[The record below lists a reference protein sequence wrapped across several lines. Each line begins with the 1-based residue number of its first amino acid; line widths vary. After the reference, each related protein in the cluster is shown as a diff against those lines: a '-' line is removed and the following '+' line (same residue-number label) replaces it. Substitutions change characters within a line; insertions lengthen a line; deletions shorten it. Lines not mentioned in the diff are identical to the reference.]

1 MKKIGLVLGG
11 GGAKGAYQVG
21 VLKALDEHK
30 MLRHV
35 RVFSGTSIGAINGF
49 LLMNKIKPDKLRLIW
64 DEFNNDTIYGKNKW
78 SETFSVLGLYN
89 TDGIVSKI
97 EPYFNEKAFRKSKLQ
112 GYVTLARVPEKGFF
126 AKLKRKNYV
135 KEVVHLNKSNDPLGV
150 TLASAAIPFVFG
162 TKKVEGVKYVDGGL
176 VDNFPLDPL
185 LESKCNIILSIG
197 LNSKDAP
204 TEPLKDVLQINFSP
218 LTDFGSF
225 PKTSLDFH
233 PDKIE
238 GYYNQGYADAKRL
251 IAYLRKNKYLWFF
264 GRIRLKKGHLV
275 TLHNLEELK
284 LLT

>member
-35 RVFSGTSIGAINGF
+35 KVFSGTSIGAINGF
-49 LLMNKIKPDKLRLIW
+49 LLMNKLKPDKLRTIW
-64 DEFNNDTIYGKNKW
+64 DEFTNDTIYGKNKW
-78 SETFSVLGLYN
+78 SETFNVFGLYN
-89 TDGIVSKI
+89 TEGIVTKI
-97 EPYFNEKAFRKSKLQ
+97 EPFFNEKAFRKSKIQ

-135 KEVVHLNKSNDPLGV
+135 KEVVHLNNCNDPLGA

-162 TKKVEGVKYVDGGL
+162 TKKIDGVKYVDGGL
-176 VDNFPLDPL
+176 VDNFPVEPIIDA
-185 LESKCNIILSIG
+185 KCNIIISIG
-197 LNSKDAP
+197 LNTKDSPEAA
-204 TEPLKDVLQINFSP
+204 LKDIFHINFSP
-218 LTDFGSF
+218 LADFGSF

-238 GYYNQGYADAKRL
+238 GYYKQGYDDGKRL
-251 IAYLRKNKYLWFF
+251 ILYLRKNKYLWFF
-264 GRIRLKKGHLV
+264 GRIRLKKGQLV
-275 TLHNLEELK
+275 TLKDLAEVK